1 MSKHYVIAL
10 VTLLLSVLVAFGW
23 ALAVFYGGISIVP
36 SEVQWHDVTRMLLFC
51 LASFSLFCIATFLPV
66 RRSMGVKL
74 ALGFGLMFLGAWQE
88 LLNTL
93 IINRWPL
100 VLWLEVVCL
109 SGGSLAAGWGLYD
122 LGRQYRLNRLVLQ
135 SYHKVERDLA
145 TMDSLTQLY
154 NRRSFFAVCTD
165 LLNTAPPDQSAATV
179 LCLRVENLTE
189 LNRTLGFAAGD
200 EALAQVAK
208 LIKRHTR
215 TRDISARLG
224 ARTMAVFMPNSKAPE
239 AETLGQR
246 ISHRSEHMVVT
257 DEQGREVA
265 VHVDVRYSTA
275 EAHPGEALEPLLC
288 RAGAV
293 ACPEPSNE
301 PQPD

>member
-1 MSKHYVIAL
+1 MSSHYVIAL

-23 ALAVFYGGISIVP
+23 ALAVFYGGVSIIP
-36 SEVQWHDVTRMLLFC
+36 TEVQWHDVTRMLMFC
-51 LASFSLFCIATFLPV
+51 LASFSLFCIATFLPI
-66 RRSMGVKL
+66 RRAMGVKL
-74 ALGFGLMFLGAWQE
+74 ALGFGLIFLGAWQE

-109 SGGSLAAGWGLYD
+109 SGGSLAAGWGLYE

-154 NRRSFFAVCTD
+154 NRRSFFAICSD
-165 LLNTAPPDQSAATV
+165 LLSTAHPGESAATV
-179 LCLRVENLTE
+179 LCVRIDNLTE
-189 LNRTLGFAAGD
+189 INRTLGFAAGD

-208 LIKRHTR
+208 VIKRHTR
-215 TRDISARLG
+215 ARDISARLA
-224 ARTMAVFMPNSKAPE
+224 ARTMAVFMPGSSEPE
-239 AETLGQR
+239 AETLGRR
-246 ISHRSEHMVVT
+246 ISERSEHMVVT
-257 DEQGREVA
+257 DEQNREVA
-265 VHVDVRYSTA
+265 VHVEVDYSAA
-275 EAHPGEALEPLLC
+275 EAQPNEALEPLLS

-293 ACPEPSNE
+293 AC
-301 PQPD
+301 Q

>member
-1 MSKHYVIAL
+1 MSSHYLIAL
-10 VTLLLSVLVAFGW
+10 ITLLLSVLVAFGW
-23 ALAVFYGGISIVP
+23 ALAVFYGGVSIVP
-36 SEVQWHDVTRMLLFC
+36 AEVHWHDVVRMLMFC
-51 LASFSLFCIATFLPV
+51 LASFALFCIATFLPV

-74 ALGFGLMFLGAWQE
+74 ALGFGLIFMGAWQE

-100 VLWLEVVCL
+100 VMWLEVVCL
-109 SGGSLAAGWGLYD
+109 SGGSLAAGWGLYE

-135 SYHKVERDLA
+135 SYYKVERDLA
-145 TMDSLTQLY
+145 TLDSLTQLY
-154 NRRSFFAVCTD
+154 NRRSFFAICSD
-165 LLNTAPPDQSAATV
+165 LLNTAAPDQSAATV
-179 LCLRVENLTE
+179 LCVRIQNLTE
-189 LNRTLGFAAGD
+189 INRAFGFSAGD

-224 ARTMAVFMPNSKAPE
+224 ARTMAVFMPGSGAPE

-246 ISHRSEHMVVT
+246 ISQRSEHMVVA
-257 DEQGREVA
+257 DEQGQEVP
-265 VHVDVRYSTA
+265 VHVEVSYTA
-275 EAHPGEALEPLLC
+275 TEAQPGEALEPLLS

-293 ACPEPSNE
+293 DCH
-301 PQPD
+301 

>member
-1 MSKHYVIAL
+1 MSSHYIIAL

-23 ALAVFYGGISIVP
+23 ALAVFYGGVSIVP
-36 SEVQWHDVTRMLLFC
+36 SEVQWHDVTRMLMFC
-51 LASFSLFCIATFLPV
+51 LASFALFCIATFLPV
-66 RRSMGVKL
+66 RRSLGVKL
-74 ALGFGLMFLGAWQE
+74 ALGCGLIFLGAWQE

-109 SGGSLAAGWGLYD
+109 SGGSLAAGWGLYE
-122 LGRQYRLNRLVLQ
+122 LGRQYRLNRLVLK
-135 SYHKVERDLA
+135 SYHKLERDLA

-154 NRRSFFAVCTD
+154 NRRSFFAICTD
-165 LLNTAPPDQSAATV
+165 LLNTAPPDQGATTV
-179 LCLRVENLTE
+179 LCVRIENLTE

-215 TRDISARLG
+215 ARDISARLG
-224 ARTMAVFMPNSKAPE
+224 ARTMAVFMPGSRESE

-246 ISHRSEHMVVT
+246 ISQRSEHMVVT
-257 DEQGREVA
+257 DEQGQEVA
-265 VHVDVRYSTA
+265 VHVEVSYTAA
-275 EAHPGEALEPLLC
+275 EAQPGEALEPLLS
-288 RAGAV
+288 RADAV
-293 ACPEPSNE
+293 ACS
-301 PQPD
+301 